1 LYVVPE
7 MNGSGGLRLIA
18 AMRGEFNWADK
29 KMHKPP
35 IN

>member
-1 LYVVPE
+1 MAQAVYY
-7 MNGSGGLRLIA
+7 LIA